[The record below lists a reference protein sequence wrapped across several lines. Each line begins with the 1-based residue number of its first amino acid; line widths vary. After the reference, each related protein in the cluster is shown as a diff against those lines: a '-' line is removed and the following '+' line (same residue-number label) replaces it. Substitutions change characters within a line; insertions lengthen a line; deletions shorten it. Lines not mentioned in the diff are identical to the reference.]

1 MKQNK
6 NTTTVLREGNRRYCR
21 AVRQVKKIQVRP
33 AIEHTGFFLAGTVA
47 KLEATAEEQ
56 AL

>member
-1 MKQNK
+1 
-6 NTTTVLREGNRRYCR
+6 
-21 AVRQVKKIQVRP
+21 VKKKQVRP
-33 AIEHTGFFLAGTVA
+33 TIEHTGFFLAGTVA